1 MKRPSEHS
9 ASQRLSPAS
18 MMHWRCWLCTSF
30 LVCVLFCVAD
40 ARAEWKSPAHIGGRF
55 VQPLASG
62 CLLQLRGGSSAW
74 RSPRREGSRPRL
86 DRSPVMLSEELD
98 EEEDFVDYVEKST
111 VKIRKEKE
119 REHLVEQF
127 GGGLDSCLKKH
138 ESVLERRKRLAREA
152 RAKRKE
158 KELELLSTPE
168 RAREERKEM
177 PPVTPE
183 VVSRSI
189 SKETPPATPEPESF
203 SRRVSKREEEHENK
217 LAEQPHPKGRK
228 KATKPE
234 PSEDGWE
241 TVDQEDESR

>member
-1 MKRPSEHS
+1 
-9 ASQRLSPAS
+9 
-18 MMHWRCWLCTSF
+18 
-30 LVCVLFCVAD
+30 
-40 ARAEWKSPAHIGGRF
+40 
-55 VQPLASG
+55 
-62 CLLQLRGGSSAW
+62 
-74 RSPRREGSRPRL
+74 
-86 DRSPVMLSEELD
+86 MLSEELD

-189 SKETPPATPEPESF
+189 SKETPPATPESRIVSEETPPATPDSFSRGISKEETPPATPESFSRVASKETPPATPEPESF